1 MTNPQSE
8 RQAQTRRNTW
18 QVMRILRNT
27 RALALGAL
35 LLTSPIGSAAD
46 HNWPQWRG
54 PQRDAKLAE
63 PAAWP
68 KDFANLARVWR
79 VELEPGYSG
88 PIVWKDRVF
97 VTETRDK
104 KEETVRALD
113 RATGKEIWIAKWEG
127 AMSVPFFARKNGDW
141 IRATPAC
148 DGESLFVAGMRDAL
162 VCLDIENGH
171 QRWRVDF
178 PQKLSTPVPSFGF
191 VSSPLIVGDDLYVQA
206 GGAFV
211 KLNKKSGEVLWRTLE
226 DGGGMDSAFSSPVM
240 STLHSVPQLVVQTRQ
255 KLAGVSPA
263 TGEVLWSQIV
273 PSFRGMNILTPS
285 VFDGGVFT
293 SSYQN
298 KSFFYRIDRNGSDF
312 NVSEAWTCASQGY
325 MSSPVIIGHYAY
337 LHLANKRV
345 CCIDLKTGKET
356 WRSESFGEY
365 WSMVAN
371 GDRILALD
379 QRGDLFLMAADP
391 KQFRILDRKEVA
403 TAESWAHLALSGDM
417 LFVRDL
423 DGISAFA
430 WK

>member
-1 MTNPQSE
+1 MSSPQSE
-8 RQAQTRRNTW
+8 PQPQTRGSTW
-18 QVMRILRNT
+18 QFMRSQTHVRT
-27 RALALGAL
+27 LALGAL
-35 LLTSPIGSAAD
+35 LLTTPIGSAVD

-54 PQRDAKLAE
+54 PQRDSKLAE
-63 PAAWP
+63 PVAWP
-68 KDFANLARVWR
+68 KDLSNLTRAWR
-79 VELEPGYSG
+79 VELEPSYSG

-113 RATGKEIWIAKWEG
+113 RATGKEIWVAKWDG
-127 AMSVPFFARKNGDW
+127 AMSVPFFAKKNGDW

-162 VCLDIENGH
+162 VCLDIESGH

-178 PQKLSTPVPSFGF
+178 PQKLSTPIPSFGF
-191 VSSPLIVGDDLYVQA
+191 VSSPLVVGDDLYVQA

-226 DGGGMDSAFSSPVM
+226 DGGGMDSAFSSPILT
-240 STLHSVPQLVVQTRQ
+240 TLHGVPQLVVQTRQ
-255 KLAGVSPA
+255 KIAGVNPA
-263 TGEVLWSQIV
+263 TGAVLWSQIV

-298 KSFFYRIDRNGSDF
+298 KSFFYQIDRTESEF
-312 NVSEAWTCASQGY
+312 KISEAWTCASQGY
-325 MSSPVIIGHYAY
+325 MSSPVIIGQHAY

-345 CCIDLKTGKET
+345 CCIDLKTGKEM
-356 WRSESFGEY
+356 WRSEAFGEY

-379 QRGDLFLMAADP
+379 QRGDLYLVAADP
-391 KQFRILDRKEVA
+391 QQFRILDRKEVA
-403 TAESWAHLALSGDM
+403 TAESWAHLAASGDL

-423 DGISAFA
+423 DGISAFN